1 METRKQLMM
10 TGIFLAI
17 GVVVVLMTILML
29 GGDKILFQKNAHIFV
44 KFDQVQGLNQGAVVS
59 LAGLPIGNVDGF
71 DFDPAT
77 NRIRVS
83 LRIKADQL
91 KKLSMGT
98 LAEIRTQGALGDKY
112 IYIIPGKTDQDRL
125 TDGSEIQT
133 AKSTDIMAILSEK
146 GNETEKVFEIIKEIH
161 ILTKTINQD
170 NKVGRIMDNL
180 ESGSAALSK
189 VAASAE
195 TSMAK
200 FDRVMTKIDKGEGTL
215 GALIS
220 DSSIHDQIK
229 SILGGSQRK
238 SQVKSMLLRSVDH

>member
-133 AKSTDIMAILSEK
+133 AKSTDIMAILIQK
-146 GNETEKVFEIIKEIH
+146 VNETEKVFEIIKEIH